1 VVRADVAATD
11 FGPILEMLS
20 AVTGLGTPGGQG
32 LPHRYIG
39 LILAGLRP
47 SPDAL
52 PDGPPGPDL
61 LPCVAAARH
70 S

>member
-1 VVRADVAATD
+1 
-11 FGPILEMLS
+11 MLS
-20 AVTGLGTPGGQG
+20 AVTGLGAPGGAG

-47 SPDAL
+47 SQDPL
-52 PDGPPGPDL
+52 PDGPPSMDL
-61 LPCVAAARH
+61 LHCAAAVKQ